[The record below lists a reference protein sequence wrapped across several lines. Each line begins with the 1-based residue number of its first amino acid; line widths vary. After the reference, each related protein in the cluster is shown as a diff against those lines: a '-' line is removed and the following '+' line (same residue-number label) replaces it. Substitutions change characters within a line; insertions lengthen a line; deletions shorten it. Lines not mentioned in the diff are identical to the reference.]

1 MMSSALYDRRTPGWN
16 LLCMAWHAIR
26 SWVDS
31 ESCIQESGDRSGD
44 LTVRCRLSSVL
55 ESWSSRLWQN
65 RLGHA
70 DRPDCAEPRCGMAVK
85 ITPFAKEKKKKNAKF
100 SLFSHCIDSKMGL
113 FCLVSTGTNDHVC
126 FESQAPPLANQRP
139 LHGGLLGATW
149 PLGRISFPV
158 FCLQTKRG

>member
-1 MMSSALYDRRTPGWN
+1 MIGGLRAGIYS
-16 LLCMAWHAIR
+16 AWHGMPSVLGSIR
-26 SWVDS
+26 SHAFRS
-31 ESCIQESGDRSGD
+31 QETGAVISRSDAGSAAFWKVGALASGRTGWDMPTGP
-44 LTVRCRLSSVL
+44 TVPSPDVGWPSKSRRL
-55 ESWSSRLWQN
+55 Q
-65 RLGHA
+65 
-70 DRPDCAEPRCGMAVK
+70 K
-85 ITPFAKEKKKKNAKF
+85 KKKKNAKF